1 MFDRLVYSTS
11 HACRYHAWEVD
22 QAKRTRDKTCS
33 NPRLVEGM
41 VLVKVIEECLIKESV
56 IGS

>member
-11 HACRYHAWEVD
+11 HACRYHAWE
-22 QAKRTRDKTCS
+22 
-33 NPRLVEGM
+33 VEGM